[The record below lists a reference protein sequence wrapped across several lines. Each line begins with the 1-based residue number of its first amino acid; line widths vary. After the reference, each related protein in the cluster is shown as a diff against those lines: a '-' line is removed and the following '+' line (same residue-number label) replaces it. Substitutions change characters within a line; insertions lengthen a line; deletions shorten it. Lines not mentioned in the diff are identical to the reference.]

1 MQRGITFEIPNTY
14 GFYLKDIIQII
25 DIQNVLWRAMD
36 VESYFTCNNDLGEP
50 LFETNMILSNEQ
62 LLDHLKKE
70 HYTIFVDLK
79 AFPKSS
85 TPIEIATYDEFT
97 SSQCEGVLLIVDSSY
112 VTVYM
117 KDRKKLQEMY
127 KEVIDR
133 FENVEYI
140 TDDNDS
146 RYSLIAF

>member
-1 MQRGITFEIPNTY
+1 MHRGILFEIPNTY
-14 GFYLKDIIQII
+14 GFYLRDIIQMI
-25 DIQNVLWRAMD
+25 DMQNVLWRAMD

-79 AFPKSS
+79 AFPRNS
-85 TPIEIATYDEFT
+85 TPTEISSYEEFT
-97 SSQCEGVLLIVDSSY
+97 SSQCEVVLLIIDSCY
-112 VTVYM
+112 VSLYM

-127 KEVIDR
+127 EEVIGR